1 MLRSTATQRLT
12 AMPGDRAVDNVA
24 KRRKGEERR
33 GTGTARGSPGRRADW
48 KAPSGTPMSILGS
61 VRPPSPDPSESLGP
75 IVSSSTA
82 RKAGLKARSSGS
94 GSHWPGVSHGLCPA
108 PGGRRT
114 PSPPTPTIGPCSHR
128 DLGAMGLKAA
138 CQRSLRGRALAP
150 RVRARELRLATHWQ
164 RTCQ

>member
-61 VRPPSPDPSESLGP
+61 VRPPDPSESRGP

-82 RKAGLKARSSGS
+82 RNAGLKARSSGS

-108 PGGRRT
+108 PQWR
-114 PSPPTPTIGPCSHR
+114 PSNSDSETDSDYRAMLASRSWCYGPHGCLPAELAGTSL
-128 DLGAMGLKAA
+128 DAA
-138 CQRSLRGRALAP
+138 GP
-150 RVRARELRLATHWQ
+150 GP
-164 RTCQ
+164 